1 METPWILLVIGYVF
15 VQASAMAFLY
25 LTLVEVL
32 RRMDRMDGKE
42 PRP

>member
-1 METPWILLVIGYVF
+1 MILFIIFYVS
-15 VQASAMAFLY
+15 VQAFAMAFLY

-32 RRMDRMDGKE
+32 RRVDRMDGKE

>member
-1 METPWILLVIGYVF
+1 MILLIILYVC
-15 VQASAMAFLY
+15 VQACAMGFLY

-42 PRP
+42 LRP